1 MPHGVCGAIGACAV
15 LHTRHRLSIVSAAD
29 IANLHCVH
37 SAVQVFQCLRFP
49 MQNFKFN
56 KTDIQQKTT
65 AGQADGRIAVLIL
78 NLLSFKLKRP
88 RCGIISYRYPL
99 PSRGY
104 LQSCPTAN
112 R

>member
-29 IANLHCVH
+29 IANLHCVY

-56 KTDIQQKTT
+56 KNGHSAKNDRR
-65 AGQADGRIAVLIL
+65 ASR
-78 NLLSFKLKRP
+78 R
-88 RCGIISYRYPL
+88 SYCCFDTKFVEL
-99 PSRGY
+99 
-104 LQSCPTAN
+104 
-112 R
+112 